1 MKRIRGVRLALLAC
15 PLLLAAAL
23 ALAGCGGKKQV
34 PLDGAVIDPPT
45 AAPGFALRDQ
55 AGRTVTV
62 AAQRGH
68 WFVVTFLYTH
78 CPDVCPLIAANLNG
92 ALRSPTGRN
101 AGLRVLA
108 VSVDPARD
116 TPAAVRRYVAQHR
129 LARSFHYLI
138 GSPAELRRVWRAY
151 HVVAL
156 AGPRQTVSHSSFE
169 LLVDPEGRER
179 LIYDANVKT
188 AGVVH
193 DLRALD

>member
-1 MKRIRGVRLALLAC
+1 MRRLHAVRRGLPAC
-15 PLLLAAAL
+15 LLLVPAAL
-23 ALAGCGGKKQV
+23 VLAGCGGKKQV
-34 PLDGAVIDPPT
+34 PLDGGVLDPPA

-55 AGRTVTV
+55 VGRPVSVAG
-62 AAQRGH
+62 QRGH

-92 ALRSPTGRN
+92 ALRSPAGRD

-116 TPAAVRRYVAQHR
+116 TPAEVRRYVAQHR
-129 LARSFHYLI
+129 LVRSFHYLI

-188 AGVVH
+188 AEVVH

>member
-1 MKRIRGVRLALLAC
+1 MKRALGARRSLLAC
-15 PLLLAAAL
+15 LLLVL
-23 ALAGCGGKKQV
+23 APLTLAGCGGKKQV
-34 PLDGAVIDPPT
+34 PLDGAVLDPPV
-45 AAPGFALRDQ
+45 AAPDFALRDQ
-55 AGRTVTV
+55 AGRTVSV
-62 AAQRGH
+62 AAERGH
-68 WFVVTFLYTH
+68 WFVITFLYTH

-92 ALRSPTGRN
+92 ALRSPTGHD

-116 TPAAVRRYVAQHR
+116 TPAAVRNYVAQHR
-129 LARSFHYLI
+129 LVRSFHYLI

-156 AGPRQTVSHSSFE
+156 SGPRQTVSHSSFE

-188 AGVVH
+188 ADVVH